1 MPQEGP
7 KTPPNAKTA
16 LAVLAA
22 LVGVGTAASLVSDT
36 KKDEGVV
43 HVAYR
48 DLGGVWS
55 ICSGSTHGVAPGE
68 TDTDEQCDART
79 ADDLAKAARIVL
91 AVSPRLKA
99 PDMHQ
104 QLRAVIRFQNNTGK
118 YPVSSAR
125 LAFNAGRYREGCDRL
140 LAYNGIVSGKP
151 IRGAIEVRRLKNCH
165 YFSVIQGLKNRRA
178 NEHAVCVSNLPQ

>member
-118 YPVSSAR
+118 YPVSCDEKGDPLPSEACSFGPPNEIYMPNPCSFPPSDDYAR
-125 LAFNAGRYREGCDRL
+125 LMCHEIGHL
-140 LAYNGIVSGKP
+140 NGWP
-151 IRGAIEVRRLKNCH
+151 DNHPR
-165 YFSVIQGLKNRRA
+165 
-178 NEHAVCVSNLPQ
+178 